1 MVLHHECISKMMVK
15 VAYILIN
22 LGPAAIT
29 AKTMP
34 LKMKVL
40 DHQTQEKYLRV
51 VSFSH
56 EFISFAGGRC
66 RLGWT
71 LGGGIVWIW
80 GSDIRWQG
88 VPTYAIAS
96 VPVAI
101 TVHSIIVLVGL
112 TGLINWGLGV
122 DAPMNSF

>member
-1 MVLHHECISKMMVK
+1 
-15 VAYILIN
+15 
-22 LGPAAIT
+22 
-29 AKTMP
+29 MP

-56 EFISFAGGRC
+56 EFISIAGGGC

-71 LGGGIVWIW
+71 WGGGIVWIG
-80 GSDIRWQG
+80 GSDISWHRF
-88 VPTYAIAS
+88 PTYAIAS

-101 TVHSIIVLVGL
+101 TVHCSIVLVCL
-112 TGLINWGLGV
+112 TSLINGGLGV
-122 DAPMNSF
+122 EASMNPFGGSIYIKFSVAVRWISSCGTCFMP